1 METAHRVAKNTGFLY
16 ARMAVTVF
24 ISLYTTRLV
33 LAALGV
39 VDFGIFNVVAGAI
52 AMLTFLNSAM
62 ASATQRFMSFSQGAG
77 DHEKVKTI
85 FNVSV
90 LLHLTIAIILLLL
103 LEVVG
108 YFLFKSVLVIPE
120 GRIKVAK
127 FIYQFMIVST
137 LFTII
142 SVPYEAALNA
152 RENMLVFSIFGI
164 VEAILR
170 LAIAFYITYAN
181 FDKLFIFGLLTAAI
195 SFLLLVFKGIYCSRM
210 YYECRID
217 IKTHFDKPVFNEM
230 TKFAGWT
237 FLGSSS
243 SILANY
249 GQGIV
254 INMFFGTIVNAAQ
267 GIANQVS
274 GQLGAFAMNML
285 KAINPVIDKSEGSG
299 NRQKMLSVSMTGT
312 KMSFF
317 LSILFIIPV
326 YIEMPYILNVWLKKV
341 PDFTIVFCRLLLIR
355 NVIEQLY
362 ITMGNTIAA
371 VGKIRSY
378 QISNSILNLFP
389 LVITYVLF
397 KFNFPPYALYIVF
410 IGYAI
415 CGGIITLYFTKNVC
429 DLSINLYLRKVI
441 FPSLTTSML
450 IVIFSLIPYFLLGD
464 GFTKLLLVGVTSTI
478 TFFIFVWFLG
488 FTNEEQSM
496 ARQIMKIP
504 IVKLKNRIRNPK
516 LSQ

>member
-16 ARMAVTVF
+16 ARMAITVF
-24 ISLYTTRLV
+24 ISLYSTRLV
-33 LAALGV
+33 LAALGI

-77 DHEKVKTI
+77 DHKKVKVI
-85 FNVSV
+85 FNVSA
-90 LLHLTIAIILLLL
+90 LLHIFIAIILLLL
-103 LEVVG
+103 LEVIG
-108 YFLFKSVLVIPE
+108 YFLFKCVLVIPA
-120 GRIKVAK
+120 GRIAVAK

-152 RENMLVFSIFGI
+152 RENMLIFSIFGI
-164 VEAILR
+164 VEALLR
-170 LAIAFYITYAN
+170 LGIAFYVTYAN
-181 FDKLFIFGLLTAAI
+181 FDKLFVFGLLTAAI
-195 SFLLLVFKGIYCSRM
+195 SFILLLIKGIYCNKM
-210 YYECRID
+210 YFECKID
-217 IKTHFDKPVFNEM
+217 IKNHFSKPVFNEM

-299 NRQKMLSVSMTGT
+299 NRQKMLLVSMTGA
-312 KMSFF
+312 KMSFY

-326 YIEMPYILNVWLKKV
+326 YIEMPYILNIWLKEI
-341 PDFTIVFCRLLLIR
+341 PNYAIIFCRLLLIR
-355 NVIEQLY
+355 NVLEQLY
-362 ITMGNTIAA
+362 ITMGNSIAA

-389 LVITYVLF
+389 LVITFVLF
-397 KFNFPPYALYIVF
+397 KFDFPPYTLYIVF
-410 IGYAI
+410 IGYAV
-415 CGGIITLYFTKNVC
+415 CGGILTLYFTKKVC
-429 DLSINLYLRKVI
+429 DLSINLYIKKVI
-441 FPSLTTSML
+441 FPSLTTTSL
-450 IVIFSLIPYFLLGD
+450 IIAISLIPYLLLRD
-464 GFTKLLLVGVTSTI
+464 GFVKFLLVGVTSTF
-478 TFFIFVWFLG
+478 TFFIFVWFIG
-488 FTNEEQSM
+488 FTIEEKSM
-496 ARQIMKIP
+496 TRQIIKSP
-504 IVKLKNRIRNPK
+504 IDKFKNLAKTLITII
-516 LSQ
+516 